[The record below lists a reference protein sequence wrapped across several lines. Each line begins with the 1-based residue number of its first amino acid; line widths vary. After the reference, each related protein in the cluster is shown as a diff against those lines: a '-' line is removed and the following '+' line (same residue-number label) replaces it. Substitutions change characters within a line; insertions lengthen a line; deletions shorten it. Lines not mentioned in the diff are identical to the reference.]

1 MEKAE
6 LNVIIPVYNEEGAIN
21 IVLEKWSKELDRL
34 GINFKIHAYND
45 GSKDNT
51 LKILNECASNN
62 NKITVHDKVNSGHGS
77 TILLGYKENCYSDWL
92 FQIDSDDEM
101 GPESFEELWNKRN
114 DYDFLIG
121 SRTERDNPLSRKLIT
136 LLSRLTVW
144 IMYGR
149 GVKDVNSPYRLMKCE
164 LFKSYYDLIPANTFA
179 PNVIISGI
187 CGMNK
192 LRVYEIPVKY
202 TFRTTG
208 EVSIKKFKLLKSA
221 LKSFIQT
228 IFFRFWLIK
237 NNYRNR

>member
-21 IVLEKWSKELDRL
+21 TVLDKWSKELERL
-34 GINFKIHAYND
+34 GINFNIHAYND

-51 LKILNECASNN
+51 LNILNEYASKN
-62 NKITVHDKVNSGHGS
+62 NKIIVHDKPNSGHGS
-77 TILLGYKENCYSDWL
+77 TILLGYQENSDSEWV

-101 GPESFEELWNKRN
+101 GPESFEKLWAKRN

-121 SRTERDNPLSRKLIT
+121 SRTERNNPLSRKLIT

-144 IMYGR
+144 IMYGT
-149 GVKDVNSPYRLMKCE
+149 GVKDVNSPYRLMKSD
-164 LFKSYYDLIPANTFA
+164 LFRKYYNLIPANTFA

-187 CGMNK
+187 CGMK
-192 LRVYEIPVKY
+192 KFKVYETPVTY

-221 LKSFIQT
+221 LKSFLQT
-228 IFFRFWLIK
+228 IFFRFRLI
-237 NNYRNR
+237 